1 MSPIAETY
9 SDLYSALSN
18 LREHLHLAGRIDDS
32 NAKLDE
38 VSKILAICIAVNRG
52 WIKADEF
59 EALINSSQHDH
70 RATEVLQKTF
80 SACAKEKPFL
90 NSDGSSIFGAF
101 PKLNIQDNDNEFA
114 LLLSRTLYATFSRA
128 LSHARSGCS
137 FDLINEAFGHFVRD
151 NFRGNI
157 EDAQYMTPPEVVDF
171 ICEWALSEVKR
182 HDKNFLD
189 REFIVMDPSCGVGS
203 FLASFYRKL
212 SSLSEKAE
220 KNVKLIGQDKVD
232 RMVRLSKINMMLFGS
247 EIYDI
252 DQGNSLFNC
261 GRLNRFNGKVD
272 LILTNPP
279 FGANISSAQITDE
292 PAENYPLLGNASDIS
307 SSIDSELAFIDRE
320 LALLRDGGKLFIV
333 VPDSTVS
340 SRGLAET
347 LRVRLMG
354 KARLKGVVELPSVTF
369 AQAGTRT
376 KTSILYIEKR
386 LDKSPDDLLA
396 MAIIEDLGFQ
406 VSMRK
411 GVAVKKYEGTNELSV
426 LSKSLFN
433 WPGGKGVVSENPS
446 CIIEYA
452 DDVEQKSWTASHYS
466 AKRLRATA
474 SINAILETEVKQLQE
489 IVNFETQSR
498 RRLKAEPGS
507 KCISVLHV
515 IGDGVINFNE
525 LMSYNPKTK
534 GNVCFPGDIL
544 ISKINPRIPR
554 VIVVPDL
561 GFPTTCSKEFEI
573 LSVKEGIDPYWVS
586 YILLNKLVQDQIQ
599 SLTSGTSS
607 SHNRIKTS
615 ELKIVEVPVPK
626 TERKKIDM
634 SKVVS
639 TYRDSINSMI
649 LSSFNIYKMRQL
661 QA

>member
-1 MSPIAETY
+1 
-9 SDLYSALSN
+9 
-18 LREHLHLAGRIDDS
+18 
-32 NAKLDE
+32 
-38 VSKILAICIAVNRG
+38 
-52 WIKADEF
+52 
-59 EALINSSQHDH
+59 
-70 RATEVLQKTF
+70 
-80 SACAKEKPFL
+80 
-90 NSDGSSIFGAF
+90 
-101 PKLNIQDNDNEFA
+101 
-114 LLLSRTLYATFSRA
+114 
-128 LSHARSGCS
+128 
-137 FDLINEAFGHFVRD
+137 
-151 NFRGNI
+151 
-157 EDAQYMTPPEVVDF
+157 
-171 ICEWALSEVKR
+171 
-182 HDKNFLD
+182 
-189 REFIVMDPSCGVGS
+189 
-203 FLASFYRKL
+203 
-212 SSLSEKAE
+212 
-220 KNVKLIGQDKVD
+220 
-232 RMVRLSKINMMLFGS
+232 
-247 EIYDI
+247 
-252 DQGNSLFNC
+252 
-261 GRLNRFNGKVD
+261 
-272 LILTNPP
+272 
-279 FGANISSAQITDE
+279 
-292 PAENYPLLGNASDIS
+292 
-307 SSIDSELAFIDRE
+307 
-320 LALLRDGGKLFIV
+320 
-333 VPDSTVS
+333 
-340 SRGLAET
+340 
-347 LRVRLMG
+347 
-354 KARLKGVVELPSVTF
+354 
-369 AQAGTRT
+369 
-376 KTSILYIEKR
+376 
-386 LDKSPDDLLA
+386 
-396 MAIIEDLGFQ
+396 
-406 VSMRK
+406 
-411 GVAVKKYEGTNELSV
+411 V
-426 LSKSLFN
+426 LSKSLFD

-489 IVNFETQSR
+489 IVNFETKNR